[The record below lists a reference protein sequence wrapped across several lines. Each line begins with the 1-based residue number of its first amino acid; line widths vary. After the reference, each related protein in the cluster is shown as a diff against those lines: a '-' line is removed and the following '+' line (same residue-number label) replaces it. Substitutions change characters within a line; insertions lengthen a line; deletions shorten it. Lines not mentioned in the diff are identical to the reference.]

1 MLSNIINF
9 ITSNLPLVFIILTS
23 LFGVLARFA
32 GWMKDQR
39 AKRAAM
45 QARAARQAE
54 ALRTGRPV
62 EEPGG
67 PPPEVIAAMQQ
78 AMQQQ
83 QLQEQRAQA
92 LRELQQKRLA
102 ELRARR
108 GQQQGGPATP
118 PPSMRPQQNPPRP
131 ANRGN
136 PTYQNTQRAPE
147 QVSNDPRRPYE
158 APRPAQRPRPVF
170 QAPAPAP
177 VAPVRPIA
185 DAYTIKP
192 AQAAPSARTVDGLGR
207 PSGEAVAGIVF
218 GSRDDLR
225 RAFIAAEVFGP
236 PAALRDPDQPGSL

>member
-39 AKRAAM
+39 AKRAAV
-45 QARAARQAE
+45 QTRAARQAE

-118 PPSMRPQQNPPRP
+118 PPSMRPQQNPPRS
-131 ANRGN
+131 ASGGN

-207 PSGEAVAGIVF
+207 ASGEAVAGIVF
-218 GSRDDLR
+218 GSREDLR

>member
-1 MLSNIINF
+1 MLSNILQFLAN
-9 ITSNLPLVFIILTS
+9 NGMLVIIILTS

-32 GWMKDQR
+32 GWVKEQR
-39 AKRAAM
+39 AKRAAV

-83 QLQEQRAQA
+83 QLQEQRAEA
-92 LRELQQKRLA
+92 LRQLQQKRLA

-108 GQQQGGPATP
+108 GQQGGVAAP
-118 PPSMRPQQNPPRP
+118 PPPRPQQNPPRP
-131 ANRGN
+131 ASRED

-158 APRPAQRPRPVF
+158 ALRPTQRSRPVF

-192 AQAAPSARTVDGLGR
+192 AQTAPSARPVDGLGR
-207 PSGEAVAGIVF
+207 PSGEAAAGIVF

-236 PAALRDPDQPGSL
+236 PAAFRDPDQPGSL